1 MTLGKHIK
9 ITSARDKH
17 FYEEDGE
24 IGVVE
29 LSFSNNGNHWTCI
42 DLTRKELRK
51 LRRTIKKYLK
61 ETKHE
66 DLH

>member
-1 MTLGKHIK
+1 MTLGTHIK
-9 ITSARDKH
+9 IEPARDKL
-17 FYEEDGE
+17 FYEKDGKK
-24 IGVVE
+24 GVVE
-29 LSFSNNGNHWTCI
+29 LSFSNNGHHWTCI
-42 DLTRKELRK
+42 DLTRKELKK

>member
-1 MTLGKHIK
+1 MTQGKYIK
-9 ITSARDKH
+9 VAKASLKDW
-17 FYEEDGE
+17 EEDKS
-24 IGVVE
+24 VVT

-42 DLTRKELRK
+42 DLSRRDLRK

-61 ETKHE
+61 ETKYE

>member
-1 MTLGKHIK
+1 MTLGNYIK
-9 ITSARDKH
+9 IEPARDKS
-17 FYEEDGE
+17 FYEEGGKK
-24 IGVVE
+24 GVVK
-29 LSFSNNGNHWTCI
+29 LSFSNNGHYWTCI